1 MCYGLCG
8 KQRLLLPILCGQPVA
23 LRLIVVLHRGGGVQD
38 GGAQIGHDV
47 LDGLG
52 GVGHHIEDVLNVL
65 AGQLVQPQPDGF
77 GGLRLLADV
86 LGLPRTAV
94 HLHNVVQQFLQLVG
108 VVPLGKYGRMRLAYL
123 KTQRPVLYHQML
135 LNGTL
140 WPHLQDAQKTACAW
154 LERTMTTLLDK
165 YPAPDKERAQLL
177 WVAHMNGLKA
187 QAEEVVVREV
197 VYAE

>member
-23 LRLIVVLHRGGGVQD
+23 LRLIVVLHRGGCVQD

-65 AGQLVQPQPDGF
+65 AGQLVQPQSDGF

-108 VVPLGKYGRMRLAYL
+108 VVPLGKGVDLQPFP
-123 KTQRPVLYHQML
+123 KL
-135 LNGTL
+135 L
-140 WPHLQDAQKTACAW
+140 PHLCFHLVKICGFAC
-154 LERTMTTLLDK
+154 R
-165 YPAPDKERAQLL
+165 P
-177 WVAHMNGLKA
+177 
-187 QAEEVVVREV
+187 
-197 VYAE
+197 